1 MYHPP
6 ALGELL
12 SQGDIFRR
20 RCVFPYTA
28 SLTED
33 YFLVREGHEGAVPH
47 GELAD
52 AWANNASEIVLL
64 PTYAYDHSIVLS
76 NSCDAESG
84 EKEPLEL
91 ILVGAVLPIESI
103 VLEKNRSNCRSRKV
117 IRYHY
122 LEANEDTGF
131 PESFVHFGLVALV
144 RQDALIQSKN
154 LRILCLNSPNREDLG
169 HRFSE
174 FISRVALP

>member
-20 RCVFPYTA
+20 RCVFPYTV

-52 AWANNASEIVLL
+52 AWANNASETVLL

-103 VLEKNRSNCRSRKV
+103 VLEKNRSNCRTRKF

-122 LEANEDTGF
+122 LDPTKDTDF
-131 PESFVHFGLVALV
+131 PESFVHFGLVALLP
-144 RQDALIQSKN
+144 QHALHQSKN
-154 LRILCLNSPNREDLG
+154 LLIFCLNSPYPQDS
-169 HRFSE
+169 HHK
-174 FISRVALP
+174 